1 MKKFSEWK
9 NKINES
15 TTIEHTMNDLIER
28 LRGLAPNFSEFA
40 TLIPSGSELRK
51 EMVEEVNY
59 YNSNIKLS
67 FLGLY
72 VDNINKLVDICV
84 FISIKDKSKLVKSIN
99 CSKFKNNEH
108 SNDQFYNKNNLF
120 LKKSFFY
127 SNIQIS
133 DRKSFV
139 VI

>member
-51 EMVEEVNY
+51 EMVEAR
-59 YNSNIKLS
+59 KLYDAS
-67 FLGLY
+67 
-72 VDNINKLVDICV
+72 
-84 FISIKDKSKLVKSIN
+84 ISILSKVA
-99 CSKFKNNEH
+99 
-108 SNDQFYNKNNLF
+108 
-120 LKKSFFY
+120 LKKDDEGKY
-127 SNIQIS
+127 IGDKTIS
-133 DRKSFV
+133 
-139 VI
+139 

>member
-1 MKKFSEWK
+1 
-9 NKINES
+9 
-15 TTIEHTMNDLIER
+15 
-28 LRGLAPNFSEFA
+28 
-40 TLIPSGSELRK
+40 
-51 EMVEEVNY
+51 MVEEVNY